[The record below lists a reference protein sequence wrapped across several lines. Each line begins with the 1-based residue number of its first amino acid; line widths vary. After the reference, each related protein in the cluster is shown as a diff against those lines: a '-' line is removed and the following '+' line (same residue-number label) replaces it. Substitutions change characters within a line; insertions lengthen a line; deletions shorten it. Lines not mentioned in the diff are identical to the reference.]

1 MCTERKKTLVCFH
14 RTSVAQSP
22 SPSIVLNTLN
32 PIVYIYHIPATCSCL
47 SPSVGTKFA
56 WTVAVFEI
64 IYQHLL
70 EINYYSFGSVFNSI
84 CMRYLWVWN
93 HVSVRLINSRRIRY
107 RSNNRTATR
116 KGERDGQGRGQT
128 QLCRQEVYWAS
139 PSPGYALSLAEQT
152 LWFHKHTPPSPPF
165 WPLLMHAP
173 RPAVLATSVIGTL
186 FNCLCFRFSIFW
198 FQFRFR
204 FCFEF
209 FGHAM
214 WANKTSLISPNMHES
229 CPKLETL
236 TCSGTED
243 CAVRT
248 GAGRTFSTS
257 KGMGHTAS

>member
-116 KGERDGQGRGQT
+116 KGERDGQGRGET
-128 QLCRQEVYWAS
+128 QPCRQEVYWAS

-152 LWFHKHTPPSPPF
+152 LWFHKNTPLPSLLTPPDARPPPSSSCHLCHRHTF
-165 WPLLMHAP
+165 Q
-173 RPAVLATSVIGTL
+173 L
-186 FNCLCFRFSIFW
+186 FMFSIFDFLVSVSVSVLFW
-198 FQFRFR
+198 IFRA
-204 FCFEF
+204 C
-209 FGHAM
+209 
-214 WANKTSLISPNMHES
+214 
-229 CPKLETL
+229 
-236 TCSGTED
+236 D
-243 CAVRT
+243 V
-248 GAGRTFSTS
+248 S
-257 KGMGHTAS
+257 KQNFINFP